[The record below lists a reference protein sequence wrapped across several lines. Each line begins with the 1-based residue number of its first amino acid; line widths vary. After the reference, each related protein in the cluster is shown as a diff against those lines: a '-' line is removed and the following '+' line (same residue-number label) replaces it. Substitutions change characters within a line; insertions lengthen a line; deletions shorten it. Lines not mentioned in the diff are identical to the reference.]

1 MSKRAQGIQGISNM
15 RYKVALAD
23 VEVDGDTRSIV
34 FFNHGK
40 TETDPDIS
48 VAYFPQDK
56 VLFIK
61 VRG

>member
-1 MSKRAQGIQGISNM
+1 M
-15 RYKVALAD
+15 RYKVTLAD
-23 VEVDGDTRSIV
+23 INDSIEVIADDFEVDGDTRSIV

-40 TETDPDIS
+40 TEDEPDIS

-56 VLFIK
+56 VLFVN

>member
-1 MSKRAQGIQGISNM
+1 M
-15 RYKVALAD
+15 RYKVVLAD
-23 VEVDGDTRSIV
+23 VEDSIAVVADDFEVDGDTRSIL

-40 TETDPDIS
+40 NEADPDIS

-56 VLFIK
+56 VLFVN

>member
-1 MSKRAQGIQGISNM
+1 M
-15 RYKVALAD
+15 RYKVVLAD
-23 VEVDGDTRSIV
+23 VEDSIAVVADDFEVDGDTRSIL

-40 TETDPDIS
+40 NESDPDIS

-56 VLFIK
+56 VLFVN